1 MTIVELTSATGATVA
16 VLTFA
21 VGVGTFLK
29 AILEYKR
36 QNRAKR
42 FEIFQGL
49 NKRFDEPE
57 FMRLREMLDWND
69 PALVTTDYTLKHNF
83 LGFFEEIA
91 ISVNSEVMDAEVA
104 FYMFGYYAIRCWE
117 SESFWLGDRMIEKE
131 SIYWSLFRAFAT
143 RMMKMEA
150 QLGSGVIDTSKLKF

>member
-1 MTIVELTSATGATVA
+1 VTIVELTSTITAVVA

-57 FMRLREMLDWND
+57 FLRLREMLDHD
-69 PALVTTDYTLKHNF
+69 STALITTDYSLKHNF

-91 ISVNSEVMDAEVA
+91 ISVNSDVLDAQVA
-104 FYMFGYYAIRCWE
+104 FYMFGYYAIKCWE
-117 SESFWLGDRMIEKE
+117 SENFWLGDRMIEKG
-131 SIYWSLFRAFAT
+131 SIYWSLFRAFAR
-143 RMMKMEA
+143 RMTKMET
-150 QLGSGVIDTSKLKF
+150 QLGSGDIDTGKLSF